1 MTTPSRSAT
10 TIAAERTSPVVAD
23 LESPMIASHL
33 FTVFTPTFNR
43 ARTLSRVYE
52 SLQRQTLRD
61 FEWLLVDDGSTD
73 DTRQLISEWQAKS
86 DFPIRYVFQEN
97 QGKPAAFNRGV
108 QEATGELFL
117 TLDSDDACVP
127 QALERFKYHWDSISA
142 TDKSHFSAV
151 TVLCTDQNGNLVG
164 DKFPSN
170 VLDSDSIEVTFKYGV
185 GGEKWG
191 FQRTE
196 ILKQFPFPSVP
207 NAKFI
212 SESVV
217 WFALSR
223 KYKTRFVNE
232 ALRIYH
238 VDDGAQDH
246 LSTLT
251 PGVLSGRAYLHRYVL
266 NELTDWLYRTPRSL
280 LRSAIN
286 FSRYSF
292 GLGIGPSS
300 QIKELRNMTAR
311 LLVAASIPL
320 GFLMSLRDKR
330 EA

>member
-1 MTTPSRSAT
+1 MSSTC
-10 TIAAERTSPVVAD
+10 
-23 LESPMIASHL
+23 L
-33 FTVFTPTFNR
+33 FTVFTPTYNR
-43 ARTLSRVYE
+43 AGTLSRVYE
-52 SLQRQTLRD
+52 SLQRQTFRD
-61 FEWLLVDDGSTD
+61 FEWLLVDDGSND
-73 DTRQLISEWQAKS
+73 GTRELIAKWQA
-86 DFPIRYVFQEN
+86 DANFPIRYVFQEN
-97 QGKPAAFNRGV
+97 QGKPAAFNHGVREARGN
-108 QEATGELFL
+108 LFL
-117 TLDSDDACVP
+117 TLDSDDGCVP
-127 QALERFKYHWDSISA
+127 QALERFKYHWDSIPSGEK
-142 TDKSHFSAV
+142 DKFSAV
-151 TVLCTDQNGNLVG
+151 TVLCKDQNGNLVG
-164 DKFPSN
+164 DKFPFD

-191 FQRTE
+191 FQRTD

-246 LSTLT
+246 LSTLS

-266 NELTDWLYRTPRSL
+266 NELTDWFYRTPRSL

-300 QIKELRNMTAR
+300 QIKELRPITAR

-330 EA
+330 GA